1 MILIALLFS
10 QMLTLSQFFKQ
21 RKKSERVMF
30 GGQKMEKSIKKM
42 EKSDGNVKDVLTYIL
57 LLLLLIL
64 QLTMQLI
71 I

>member
-1 MILIALLFS
+1 
-10 QMLTLSQFFKQ
+10 MLTLSQFFKQ
-21 RKKSERVMF
+21 KKKSKRVMF

-42 EKSDGNVKDVLTYIL
+42 EKSNGNLKDVLTYVL

-64 QLTMQLI
+64 QLAMQLI